1 MRTKAWTGLVLSLPL
16 VLALAAGCGGG
27 SKEEATPAPQG
38 GTQEQTP
45 PAGTGSPAATGTG
58 ANSVKGLVTLAG
70 TAPKPA
76 AIKMDADPFCKAQH
90 PTAPTAESVVVNADG
105 TLRNVFVYVKSGL
118 PAGQTYAP
126 PAEPAV
132 LDQKG
137 CTYIPHVQGIM
148 VGQKL
153 QILNSDG
160 TLHNIH
166 SLAKNSPQ
174 FNVGMPT
181 AGMKISQEFKA
192 EELMVRVKC
201 DVHPWMETWIG
212 VLNHPFFAVSGDGG
226 SFEIKNLPAGTYT
239 IEAWHEKFG
248 SQTQTVTI
256 TDGQPAPEVSFTF
269 QATA

>member
-16 VLALAAGCGGG
+16 ALSVAAGCGGG
-27 SKEEATPAPQG
+27 TKEEAPAPQTG
-38 GTQEQTP
+38 AHEQAP
-45 PAGTGSPAATGTG
+45 PAGAPAATAGTG
-58 ANSVKGLVTLAG
+58 ANSVKGKVTLAG

-76 AIKMDADPFCKAQH
+76 SIKMDADPFCKAQH
-90 PTAPTAESVVVNADG
+90 ATTPVSESIVTNDDG
-105 TLRNVFVYVKSGL
+105 TLRNVFVFVKSGL
-118 PAGQTYAP
+118 PAGQTYTP

-137 CTYIPHVQGIM
+137 CTYVPHVQGIM

-181 AGMKISQEFKA
+181 AGMKITQEFKG

-212 VLNHPFFAVSGDGG
+212 VLTHPFYAVSGDAGA
-226 SFEIKNLPAGTYT
+226 FEIKNLPAGTYT

-248 SQTQTVTI
+248 TQSQTVTV
-256 TDGQPAPEVSFTF
+256 TDGQPVPEVSFTF
-269 QATA
+269 QAAA

>member
-16 VLALAAGCGGG
+16 VLALVAGCGGG
-27 SKEEATPAPQG
+27 TKEEATPAPQG
-38 GTQEQTP
+38 GTQAEAP
-45 PAGTGSPAATGTG
+45 PAGTAATAGTG
-58 ANSVKGLVTLAG
+58 ANSVKGSVTLAG
-70 TAPKPA
+70 TPPKPA
-76 AIKMDADPFCKAQH
+76 TIKMDADPFCKTQH
-90 PTAPTAESVVVNADG
+90 ATAPTAESVVTNADG

-137 CTYIPHVQGIM
+137 CTYIPHVQGVM

-226 SFEIKNLPAGTYT
+226 AFEIKNLPAGTYT

-248 SQTQTVTI
+248 AQTQTVTV
-256 TDGQPAPEVSFTF
+256 TDGQPAEVSFTF